1 MISWIVSEVR
11 ILSSV
16 HFKLFDP
23 YVVNPMPSWIKPALF
38 IACLVPLAQ
47 LVYGF
52 YTDDLTANPIEYITR
67 FTGSWALIIL
77 LTSLAITPLRKIFGW
92 NGLIRYRRMLGL
104 FAFFYAILHFLTY
117 MVLDHFFDFQAI
129 AKDIFKRPYV
139 TAGFTSFVLMIPLAL
154 TSTAAMIRRLGKR
167 WQQLHRLVY
176 VAAAAGILHFY
187 WLVKSDIRRP
197 AQYGAVLALL
207 LGVRLAYA
215 FLPAV
220 SKRSAGKAKTVMRG
234 TGRSRSTSAH

>member
-1 MISWIVSEVR
+1 MR
-11 ILSSV
+11 
-16 HFKLFDP
+16 
-23 YVVNPMPSWIKPALF
+23 SWIKPALF
-38 IACLVPLAQ
+38 IACLIPFAQ
-47 LVYGF
+47 LAYGF

-77 LTSLAITPLRKIFGW
+77 ITSLAVTPLRKILGW
-92 NGLIRYRRMLGL
+92 NALIKYRRMLGL
-104 FAFFYAILHFLTY
+104 FAFFYAVLHFLTY

-129 AKDIFKRPYV
+129 VKDIFKRPYV
-139 TAGFTSFVLMIPLAL
+139 TAGFTSLVLMIPLAL

-176 VAAAAGILHFY
+176 IAAAAGVLHFY

-215 FLPAV
+215 LLPRA
-220 SKRSAGKAKTVMRG
+220 SKRLAGKSKPIAREAD
-234 TGRSRSTSAH
+234 RSQSTSAH